1 MFLIYLGMLLFVE
14 KANYTTIRQEQKC
27 VCVCVC
33 VFFTVEALLVD
44 YGTAGQGFI
53 VLLVAH

>member
-1 MFLIYLGMLLFVE
+1 M
-14 KANYTTIRQEQKC
+14 IRQEQKSVS
-27 VCVCVC
+27 VCVCM
-33 VFFTVEALLVD
+33 FTVEALLVD